1 MKRYIPKVTI
11 IGGAFIG
18 LLAVLAGFLG
28 TIGNVGGTAL
38 LLAVSITYTL
48 YEQLANEEV
57 MEMHPMLRG
66 FFGVE

>member
-1 MKRYIPKVTI
+1 
-11 IGGAFIG
+11 
-18 LLAVLAGFLG
+18 LAVVAGFLG

-48 YEQLANEEV
+48 YEQLANEEM

-66 FFGVE
+66 FLGG